1 MDIIKINMI
10 VWIASYPKSGNTWV
24 RSFLSNYLSDEKE
37 FSFKLLDKITKFPNK
52 KIAEELKIN
61 TNNFMDVVL
70 NWETMQDYINLNNS
84 TTFLKTHNAMV
95 TINGNKFTSSINTI
109 GYIYL
114 VRDPRDIIISWA
126 SHTGLQINETLDN
139 MKSEKY
145 FEYINKDS
153 KHISTLVSL
162 YL

>member
-126 SHTGLQINETLDN
+126 SHTGLHINETLDN

-145 FEYINKDS
+145 FEYIKS
-153 KHISTLVSL
+153 
-162 YL
+162 